1 MMKKVLI
8 IDDDPDIRD
17 VIKTILEGKY
27 ALQEAGSREEGESA
41 LKEFVPDLIVLDVMM
56 ERHDSGFDMARNM
69 KQNDQLKQ
77 AKILMLTNVDK
88 EMKMDFK
95 KVAGDPDWLPV
106 DEYIVKPIDPKDFI
120 SKVENLIGV

>member
-1 MMKKVLI
+1 MKKVLI